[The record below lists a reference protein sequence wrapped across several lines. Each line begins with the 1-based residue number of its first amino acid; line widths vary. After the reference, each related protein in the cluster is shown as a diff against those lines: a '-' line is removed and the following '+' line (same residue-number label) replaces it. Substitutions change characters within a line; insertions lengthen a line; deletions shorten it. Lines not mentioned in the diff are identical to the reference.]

1 MGVYIN
7 MEMPESCIKC
17 KLCVSYKCVLTGEIR
32 WSDEF
37 DYDNKR
43 FENCPLIPIPAHGRL
58 IDVDALSAKLNMML
72 SMAFGEGN
80 TAFHFAYRSLGK
92 VVENAPT
99 IIPAETLEEE

>member
-17 KLCVSYKCVLTGEIR
+17 KLCVSYKCALTGEIR

-58 IDVDALSAKLNMML
+58 IDVDALMKELEINDLDDRNGATLLIAVFLEVLKS
-72 SMAFGEGN
+72 
-80 TAFHFAYRSLGK
+80 T
-92 VVENAPT
+92 PT
-99 IIPAETLEEE
+99 IIPAELEEEGET